1 MTKNPASDEALRGPE
16 KPIKRRIARLILVP
30 GVAALVLWLATSS
43 YLVFNGYYDREVA
56 NGVRQVS
63 IPAVRTLAAIQHER
77 RDSINYLSHAAKDL
91 PSLVAQRQQ
100 TDALVE
106 RLRTVADPVLSR
118 APRSIDVR
126 WQAFSDRLDRL
137 PGVRSA
143 IDSGRAQRQQ
153 TTDFY
158 NDLVDAAI
166 ELFDT
171 QARVVPDATATQG
184 GITATETFRAGD
196 LMSRSSSLV
205 SSALGAQTM
214 TQQDHLRL
222 AGMIGAYHTTLETA
236 VPQLHR
242 DARAQYDRLIASSEW
257 KSLTAAENTLVS
269 AGSWKG
275 KVPRSLQLT
284 AAQWDVAS
292 AAVSDQL
299 VALTVTQADRVSS
312 EALRTGNNQLLA
324 AAIGSAV
331 ALLIA
336 VGAIVSAVRQSQIL
350 VNKALSVRLAQLGTD
365 AMAVVDERLPAIISR
380 LRRREKVDVALELP
394 NRDYGRDEIGH
405 LATILNKSLHAAVDA
420 AVEEATTRAAGMA
433 MLMGVAR
440 RPQRPLQHG
449 LKVIE
454 ELQNRIGDEQI
465 LAELFDINHQLTQT
479 RRFLENLIILAGG
492 QTGRRFSRPVP
503 VRRVLLGA
511 IAETRQYQR
520 ITLRR
525 TPDVAIAGPG
535 ITGITH
541 LLAELLDNALVF
553 SPPGSEVWISCTQAH
568 HGVVIEIEDA
578 GVGMTHEAMEQ
589 ANTLLSTAP
598 TPDLTGLKGGAQ
610 IGLWVV
616 AELAKRG
623 GMQVTLRT
631 SAYGGVLAVVLLP
644 ATALASPD
652 DARRIDE
659 PDDVPGMD
667 MPEAPVPLAEEPT
680 AAIPARLAEP
690 FGAEEAAQA
699 GRRSAPV
706 PVARSAAES
715 GGLSPAEAGGVGFA
729 GPRLKAVGAATLGP
743 ATHGHATP
751 GQAVSGPTVSGPTVS
766 GPAVPRQRSFGPA
779 IPGAAVPSPAPAA
792 PAVPGPAPA
801 GAAAPAAPAVNG
813 SASGRPPLPVR
824 RPQEHLAPQLREES
838 TAPAQAAQPAHSP
851 EVARNRLASY
861 QKGWRAGRTGEIK
874 PPPGPDGPPGPG
886 GPPAE

>member
-1 MTKNPASDEALRGPE
+1 MTKKPETDEALRGPE

-77 RDSINYLSHAAKDL
+77 RDSINYLSHPARDL
-91 PSLVAQRQQ
+91 QSLIAQRQE
-100 TDALVE
+100 TDDLVAK
-106 RLRTVADPVLSR
+106 LRTAADPVLSK

-137 PGVRSA
+137 PGVRST
-143 IDSGRAQRQQ
+143 IDSGRALRQQ

-158 NDLVDAAI
+158 NDLVDSAI
-166 ELFDT
+166 DLFDT

-184 GITATETFRAGD
+184 GITATDTFRAGD
-196 LMSRSSSLV
+196 MMSRASSLI
-205 SSALGAQTM
+205 SGALGAQALS
-214 TQQDHLRL
+214 QQDHLRFVT
-222 AGMIGAYHTTLETA
+222 MVGAYHTMLETA
-236 VPQLHR
+236 VPQLEPE
-242 DARAQYDRLIASSEW
+242 ARAQYERMTAGNEW
-257 KSLTAAENTLVS
+257 KTLTAAENVLIS
-269 AGSWKG
+269 AGAWKG
-275 KVPRSLQLT
+275 KAPRSLQLT
-284 AAQWDVAS
+284 GLQWDAAAAS
-292 AAVSDQL
+292 VSDQL
-299 VALTVTQADRVSS
+299 VALTVTQADRVSIQ
-312 EALRTGNNQLLA
+312 ALRTGNNQLLA

-350 VNKALSVRLAQLGTD
+350 VNQALSVRLAQLGKD
-365 AMAVVDERLPAIISR
+365 AVAVVDERLPAIITR

-405 LATILNKSLHAAVDA
+405 LATVLNKSLHAAVDA

-520 ITLRR
+520 VTLRR
-525 TPDVAIAGPG
+525 TPDVAVSGPA

-553 SPPGSEVWISCTQAH
+553 SPPDSEVWISCTQAH

-589 ANTLLSTAP
+589 ANTLLATAP

-644 ATALASPD
+644 ATALAPGQE
-652 DARRIDE
+652 ARGTGE
-659 PDDVPGMD
+659 PDAADDLRRPVEPD
-667 MPEAPVPLAEEPT
+667 FAMPLEEEPT
-680 AAIPARLAEP
+680 AAIPARVP
-690 FGAEEAAQA
+690 AQA
-699 GRRSAPV
+699 VEQPAAPVRTRSAPV
-706 PVARSAAES
+706 PVTSAAT
-715 GGLSPAEAGGVGFA
+715 A
-729 GPRLKAVGAATLGP
+729 
-743 ATHGHATP
+743 
-751 GQAVSGPTVSGPTVS
+751 
-766 GPAVPRQRSFGPA
+766 
-779 IPGAAVPSPAPAA
+779 PAPVGN
-792 PAVPGPAPA
+792 PAS
-801 GAAAPAAPAVNG
+801 NG
-813 SASGRPPLPVR
+813 SGSGRPPLPVR
-824 RPQEHLAPQLREES
+824 RPQEHLAPQLREETDGPS
-838 TAPAQAAQPAHSP
+838 QTAAPVYSP
-851 EVARNRLASY
+851 EAARNRLASY
-861 QKGWRAGRTGEIK
+861 QKGWRAGRTGEIQ
-874 PPPGPDGPPGPG
+874 PPGP
-886 GPPAE
+886 PPAG

>member
-1 MTKNPASDEALRGPE
+1 MTKKPQTDEALRGPE

-30 GVAALVLWLATSS
+30 GIAALVLWLATSS

-63 IPAVRTLAAIQHER
+63 IPAVRTLAAIQRER
-77 RDSINYLSHAAKDL
+77 RDSINYLSHPARDL
-91 PSLVAQRQQ
+91 QSLIAQRQE
-100 TDALVE
+100 TDDLVAK
-106 RLRTVADPVLSR
+106 LRTAADPVLSR

-137 PGVRSA
+137 PGVRST
-143 IDSGRAQRQQ
+143 IDSGRALRQQ

-158 NDLVDAAI
+158 NDLVDSAI
-166 ELFDT
+166 DLFDT

-184 GITATETFRAGD
+184 GITATDTFRAGD
-196 LMSRSSSLV
+196 LMSRSSSLI
-205 SSALGAQTM
+205 SGALGAQSLS
-214 TQQDHLRL
+214 QQDHLRFVT
-222 AGMIGAYHTTLETA
+222 MVGAYHTTLETA
-236 VPQLHR
+236 VPQLEPE
-242 DARAQYDRLIASSEW
+242 ARAQYERMTATSEW
-257 KSLTAAENTLVS
+257 KALTAAENVLIS
-269 AGSWKG
+269 AGPWKG
-275 KVPRSLQLT
+275 KVPRAMQLSGV
-284 AAQWDVAS
+284 QWDAAA

-299 VALTVTQADRVSS
+299 VALTVTQADRVSIK
-312 EALRTGNNQLLA
+312 ALRTGNNQLLA

-350 VNKALSVRLAQLGTD
+350 VNQALSVRLAQLGKD
-365 AMAVVDERLPAIISR
+365 AVAVVDERLPAIITR

-405 LATILNKSLHAAVDA
+405 LATVLNKSLHAAVDA

-520 ITLRR
+520 VTLRR
-525 TPDVAIAGPG
+525 TPDVAISGPAV
-535 ITGITH
+535 TGITH

-553 SPPGSEVWISCTQAH
+553 SPPDSEVWISCTQAH

-589 ANTLLSTAP
+589 ANTLLATAP

-644 ATALASPD
+644 ATALAPAED
-652 DARRIDE
+652 VRQLGE
-659 PDDVPGMD
+659 PDDPRHPAEPGAD
-667 MPEAPVPLAEEPT
+667 VLRRPFEPDGQLPPEEEPT
-680 AAIPARLAEP
+680 AAIPARVAMPAVEQPATPLST
-690 FGAEEAAQA
+690 
-699 GRRSAPV
+699 RSAPV
-706 PVARSAAES
+706 PVAGATAMPTAGATAVPTPGATAVPTAGIADTTTAA
-715 GGLSPAEAGGVGFA
+715 GSPASNGA
-729 GPRLKAVGAATLGP
+729 GPGT
-743 ATHGHATP
+743 
-751 GQAVSGPTVSGPTVS
+751 
-766 GPAVPRQRSFGPA
+766 
-779 IPGAAVPSPAPAA
+779 
-792 PAVPGPAPA
+792 
-801 GAAAPAAPAVNG
+801 
-813 SASGRPPLPVR
+813 GRPPLPVR
-824 RPQEHLAPQLREES
+824 RPQEHLAPQLRDETGGPTQ
-838 TAPAQAAQPAHSP
+838 TAAPVYSP
-851 EVARNRLASY
+851 EAARNRLASY

-874 PPPGPDGPPGPG
+874 PPGPK
-886 GPPAE
+886 PAE